1 MGAGGVGDSSKNLR
15 LGQSSGTYSEI
26 NEEDDSGSGAG
37 SYDRL
42 AMCFLCRKE
51 ILLSQFKKHTLEC
64 EQIRQSSSLGLDETY
79 KDDFEE
85 ETQQFA

>member
-1 MGAGGVGDSSKNLR
+1 MDSSKNLR

-42 AMCFLCRKE
+42 AMYFLCRKK
-51 ILLSQFKKHTLEC
+51 ILLSQFKKHTLKYK
-64 EQIRQSSSLGLDETY
+64 QIRQSSSLGLDKTY
-79 KDDFEE
+79 KDDFKEK
-85 ETQQFA
+85 TQQFA